1 MGFYAGVIAR
11 PMTMRKAV
19 RAVII
24 KDKQLLV
31 MHRNKFGTEYETLP
45 GGNIE
50 VGETHE
56 QAVSR
61 EVDEESSIAIA
72 NPRLVF
78 VEEAGDPYG
87 TQYIYLCDYV
97 SGEAQLRPY
106 SEEAHINKLGQ
117 NLYEPRWVDID
128 KLPQLPFLSEK
139 LKAAILQA
147 LATGFP
153 SEPQL
158 IR

>member
-1 MGFYAGVIAR
+1 
-11 PMTMRKAV
+11 MRRAV
-19 RAVII
+19 RAIII

-50 VGETHE
+50 VGETPE
-56 QAVSR
+56 QAVAR
-61 EVDEESSIAIA
+61 EVDEESMIVIA

-78 VEEAGDPYG
+78 TEEAGDPYG
-87 TQYIYLCDYV
+87 TQYIFLCDYV
-97 SGEAQLRPY
+97 SGEAQLRPD

-117 NLYEPRWVDID
+117 NLYDPRWIDLD
-128 KLPQLPFLSEK
+128 KLAGLPFLSEK
-139 LKAAILQA
+139 LKAAILQSV
-147 LATGFP
+147 ATGFP
-153 SEPQL
+153 TETQQ